1 MECRWKKTF
10 AEVGD
15 DKMEV
20 LHGQAGMEIKS
31 AGTGVVY
38 VPVQVSTVRTSHNPT
53 VHTTARSNSADV
65 PSPVLHASFSE
76 TMPPATD
83 AESRQTSDQV

>member
-1 MECRWKKTF
+1 
-10 AEVGD
+10 VGD

-20 LHGQAGMEIKS
+20 QHGQAGMEIKS

-38 VPVQVSTVRTSHNPT
+38 VPVQVSTVRTSHNPM
-53 VHTTARSNSADV
+53 VQTTARSNSADV
-65 PSPVLHASFSE
+65 PSPVLRASFSE

-83 AESRQTSDQV
+83 AVSRQTSDQA